1 MLKKIIVSN
10 HRMYRQMSD
19 FVTQYN
25 ENHIPTT
32 AFQKLLLSV
41 GSATVSLFD
50 PQRADMI
57 ATMGETTGTHAL
69 KYMRDKMI
77 NNPEGSEILQLQ
89 PRINTSTV
97 DLDKLRCMPEN
108 TLGYAYFKFLN
119 HNKVTPDSRGSV
131 QFIDDVELAYV
142 MQRYRE
148 VHDLF
153 HTVLGMPTNMLGEV
167 TVKWIEAFQ
176 TKLPMTLSGGLFGA
190 IRLKPKQR
198 EQYVQHYLPWAIQ
211 TGLNSNF
218 MLNIY
223 FEKRWEQPMEELHKE
238 LNIKPLEIINLK

>member
-1 MLKKIIVSN
+1 MFKKLIISN
-10 HRMYRQMSD
+10 YCSYRHMSD
-19 FVTQYN
+19 FISQYN

-32 AFQKLLLSV
+32 SFQKMLLSL

-50 PQRADMI
+50 PRRADMI
-57 ATMGETTGTHAL
+57 ATMGETTGTQAL
-69 KYMRDKMI
+69 KYMRDKMMI
-77 NNPEGSEILQLQ
+77 TPEGTEILQLQ
-89 PRINTSTV
+89 PQINSSTV
-97 DLDKLRCMPEN
+97 DIEKLKDMPEN
-108 TLGYAYFKFLN
+108 TLGFAYSKFLDYN
-119 HNKVTPDSRGSV
+119 NVTPDSRGSV
-131 QFIDDVELAYV
+131 QFIDDVQLAYV

-176 TKLPMTLSGGLFGA
+176 TKLPMTLGGGLFGA

-198 EQYVQHYLPWAIQ
+198 EQYVKYYLPWAIQ
-211 TGLNSNF
+211 TGLKSKF
-218 MLNIY
+218 MLSIY

-238 LNIKPLEIINLK
+238 LNITPLEIINKK

>member
-10 HRMYRQMSD
+10 KQMYRHMSD

-32 AFQKLLLSV
+32 PFQKLLLSV

-57 ATMGETTGTHAL
+57 ATMGETTGTCAL

-77 NNPEGSEILQLQ
+77 TNPEGNEILQLQ

-97 DLDKLRCMPEN
+97 DLDKLKCMPEN
-108 TLGYAYFKFLN
+108 TLGYAYFQFLN

-131 QFIDDVELAYV
+131 QFIDDVQLAYV

-198 EQYVQHYLPWAIQ
+198 KQYVQHYLPWAIQ

-223 FEKRWEQPMEELHKE
+223 FEKRWEQPIEELHKE
-238 LNIKPLEIINLK
+238 LNIKPLEIVDLK

>member
-1 MLKKIIVSN
+1 MLKKSIVLN
-10 HRMYRQMSD
+10 YQVHRRMSD

-32 AFQKLLLSV
+32 PLQKLLLSI

-50 PQRADMI
+50 PRRADMI
-57 ATMGETTGTHAL
+57 ATMGETTGTSAL

-77 NNPEGSEILQLQ
+77 NNPEGNEILQLQ
-89 PRINTSTV
+89 PQINTSTV
-97 DLDKLRCMPEN
+97 DLGKLKYMPEN
-108 TLGYAYFKFLN
+108 TLGYAYFKFLD

-131 QFIDDVELAYV
+131 QFIDDIQLAYV

-190 IRLKPKQR
+190 VRLKPKQR
-198 EQYVQHYLPWAIQ
+198 EQYVKHYLPWAIQ

-223 FEKRWEQPMEELHKE
+223 FEKRWDQPIEELQKE
-238 LNIKPLEIINLK
+238 LNIKPLEIIDLK